1 MKNKFIITLA
11 AMACA
16 ISLHAATAIGVAG
29 TPGVASYAVNSANG
43 TTNST
48 SLATN
53 GLYSAGIAASTTETN
68 LVLINPGSSPNSRLV
83 LQLTSAG
90 MTASTSNTLTFV
102 ISASALPVTITN
114 STTTGANYSATTRG
128 TFASYALALNG
139 TTSVTTNIV
148 LNASSTPAI
157 ANGLN
162 LYMETIAVSGAGANV
177 ATNYSVVVVP

>member
-16 ISLHAATAIGVAG
+16 ISLHAATAIGVIG
-29 TPGVASYAVNSANG
+29 TPGLAGYAVNSANG

-148 LNASSTPAI
+148 LSHYSSPAVGK
-157 ANGLN
+157 GLN
-162 LYMETIAVSGAGANV
+162 LYLESVAVNAGSSS